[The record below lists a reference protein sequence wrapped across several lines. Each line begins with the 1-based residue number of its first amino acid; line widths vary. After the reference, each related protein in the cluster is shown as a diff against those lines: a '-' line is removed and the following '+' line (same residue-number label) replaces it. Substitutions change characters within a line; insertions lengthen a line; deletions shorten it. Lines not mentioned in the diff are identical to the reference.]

1 MGMRGEAIQRAQ
13 AEWPSTSMPDD
24 LVVGIE
30 FGVDVVLGL
39 VCERV
44 EALPPREW
52 LETPRPGGG
61 RPYRYL
67 NEETLLAL
75 LGGGADQ

>member
-1 MGMRGEAIQRAQ
+1 MGMRGEAIQRARE
-13 AEWPSTSMPDD
+13 AVVASGPDGA
-24 LVVGIE
+24 LATA
-30 FGVDVVLGL
+30 VDAVLGL

-44 EALPPREW
+44 EALPSREW

-67 NEETLLAL
+67 NEETLLGL
-75 LGGGADQ
+75 LRGGADQ